1 MATTYWVEN
10 AKKTNIISYYSQENR
25 VTRDTF
31 FSFHLCYAKTTK
43 ERALLKNQTKRRKN
57 MLKVTDV
64 IIDPRTLGS
73 KLWLVDVQPTYNYVD
88 GHRTDTITGYRYTVA
103 LPEKGLE
110 KINVRIEGAQKLEA
124 PNGFVEV
131 AFRDLELYIYWS
143 QNQPQVGARA
153 TDIYLVVSE
162 KNKE

>member
-1 MATTYWVEN
+1 MKKKEN
-10 AKKTNIISYYSQENR
+10 
-25 VTRDTF
+25 
-31 FSFHLCYAKTTK
+31 TK
-43 ERALLKNQTKRRKN
+43 
-57 MLKVTDV
+57 MLRITDI

-88 GHRTDTITGYRYTVA
+88 GHRTDTITGYRYIIA

-110 KINVRIEGAQKLEA
+110 KISVRIDGEQKTDA

-131 AFRDLELYIYWS
+131 IFQNLELYIYWGA

-153 TDIYLVVSE
+153 TDIQLVSSAR
-162 KNKE
+162 NKE

>member
-1 MATTYWVEN
+1 
-10 AKKTNIISYYSQENR
+10 
-25 VTRDTF
+25 
-31 FSFHLCYAKTTK
+31 
-43 ERALLKNQTKRRKN
+43 
-57 MLKVTDV
+57 MLRITDI

-88 GHRTDTITGYRYTVA
+88 GHRTDTITAGYRYIIA

-110 KINVRIEGAQKLEA
+110 KISVRIDGEQKTDA

-131 AFRDLELYIYWS
+131 IFQNLELYIYWGA

-153 TDIYLVVSE
+153 TDIQLVSSAR
-162 KNKE
+162 NKE